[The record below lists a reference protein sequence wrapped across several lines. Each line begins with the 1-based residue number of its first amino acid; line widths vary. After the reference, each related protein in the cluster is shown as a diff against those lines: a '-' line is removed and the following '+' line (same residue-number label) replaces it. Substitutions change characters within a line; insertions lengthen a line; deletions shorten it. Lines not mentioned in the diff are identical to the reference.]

1 MAAEGNKIE
10 LGSKI
15 IEFNLLNPKTKQFT
29 ALNEIKSNKGNVI
42 IIMCNHCPYV
52 VHIMPK
58 LVEISSKYMQRGINF
73 IGINSNDLD
82 AYPEDSPENM
92 SNFIDKYGIQ
102 FPYLF
107 DETQEIAKKYDAA
120 CTPDFYVYNQND
132 ILVYHGRFDS
142 ARPKNND
149 AITGKDLSDALDAL
163 LEGREISKVQYPS
176 IGCSIKWK
184 DS

>member
-10 LGSKI
+10 LGSNI
-15 IEFNLLNPKTKQFT
+15 VEFNLLNPKTKQFT

-52 VHIMPK
+52 IHIMPK
-58 LVEISSKYMQRGINF
+58 LVEISNKFMQLGINF
-73 IGINSNDLD
+73 IGVNSNDIE

-92 SNFIDKYGIQ
+92 IDFIEKFNIQ

-107 DETQEIAKKYDAA
+107 DETQEIAKNYDAA

-132 ILVYHGRFDS
+132 MLVYHGRFDS
-142 ARPKNND
+142 SRPKNND
-149 AITGKDLSDALDAL
+149 EITGIDLIDVLEAILYGSD
-163 LEGREISKVQYPS
+163 ITKQQYPS